1 MSQNKVANEKR
12 IDKKESFASNTAL
25 LVWFLKGS
33 KRYFVCCII
42 SAIILSFF
50 ALVNPRIIGITV
62 DSIVGNAEFD
72 LPAFVVEFINSLG
85 GRDFLRANL
94 WIVTIAVIGFA
105 LLEGVF
111 RISYK
116 MSNAIGSETL
126 VENIRNSLYKHIIRL
141 PFEWHG
147 QNATGD
153 IIQRCTSDVETIKS
167 FLSEQLVTLFRLVVL
182 IALAVIYMLRI
193 HVGLTMV
200 VIVFIPITV
209 AQSLYFHKKI
219 AAAFEKTDAE
229 EGKLSSIAQE
239 NLTGVRVV
247 RAFGREEYER
257 RRFEKQSEAYA
268 NSDLGLVRIFL
279 AFFSFGSLISRLQ
292 IFLIILLGVWFC
304 SKGSITG
311 GQYIEYISY
320 VIMISWPIRRL
331 GRIISQMSK
340 TSVSIDRLRYIMN
353 SAEEEDEEGALIVPV
368 NEDIEFKNISF
379 EYVKGEKILDD
390 VSFKI
395 KAGSTVGILGGTG
408 SGKSTLMY
416 LLERLYD
423 LQDDTNGEITIGNVP
438 VNRIKRRHIRKRI
451 GMVLQ
456 EPYLFSKTLAENI
469 SISNDKRE
477 LEDIRR
483 AAGIASLDKTIESF
497 TDGYDT
503 FVGERGVT
511 LSGGQKQRTA
521 IAQTLIKKPDVLIF
535 DDSLSAVDTE
545 TDERIRKAL
554 NKETQDQ
561 TVILIAHRITTLMH
575 ADNIIV
581 LDRGRVVEEGT
592 HKELINKDGIYKKI
606 YELQLQNEA

>member
-94 WIVTIAVIGFA
+94 WVVTIAVIGFA

-239 NLTGVRVV
+239 NLTGIRVV

-545 TDERIRKAL
+545 TDERIRRAL

>member
-1 MSQNKVANEKR
+1 MSRNKVANEKR

-25 LVWFLKGS
+25 LVRFLKGS

-94 WIVTIAVIGFA
+94 WVVTIAVIGFA

-239 NLTGVRVV
+239 NLTGIRVV

-469 SISNDKRE
+469 SISNDKKE

-545 TDERIRKAL
+545 TDERIRRAL

>member
-1 MSQNKVANEKR
+1 MSRNKVANEKR

-25 LVWFLKGS
+25 LVRFLKGS

-94 WIVTIAVIGFA
+94 WVVTIAVIGFA

-545 TDERIRKAL
+545 TDERIRRAL

-606 YELQLQNEA
+606 YELQLQNDA

>member
-25 LVWFLKGS
+25 LVRFLKGS

-72 LPAFVVEFINSLG
+72 LPAFVVEFINYLG

-94 WIVTIAVIGFA
+94 WVVTIAVIGFA

-545 TDERIRKAL
+545 TDERIRRAL

>member
-25 LVWFLKGS
+25 LVRFLKGS

-94 WIVTIAVIGFA
+94 WVVTIAVIGFA

-239 NLTGVRVV
+239 NLTGIRVV

-268 NSDLGLVRIFL
+268 NSDLELVRIFL

-469 SISNDKRE
+469 SISNDKKE

-545 TDERIRKAL
+545 TDERIRRAL

>member
-25 LVWFLKGS
+25 LVRFLKGS

-94 WIVTIAVIGFA
+94 WVVTIAVIGFA

-545 TDERIRKAL
+545 TDERIRRAL

>member
-25 LVWFLKGS
+25 LVRFLKGS

-72 LPAFVVEFINSLG
+72 LPAFVVKFINSLG

-94 WIVTIAVIGFA
+94 WVVTIAVIGFA

-182 IALAVIYMLRI
+182 ITLAVIYMLRI

-239 NLTGVRVV
+239 NLTGIRVV

-545 TDERIRKAL
+545 TDERIRRAL

>member
-94 WIVTIAVIGFA
+94 WVVTIAVIGFA

-239 NLTGVRVV
+239 NLTGIRVV

-469 SISNDKRE
+469 SISNDKKE
-477 LEDIRR
+477 FEDIRR

-545 TDERIRKAL
+545 TDERIRRAL

-581 LDRGRVVEEGT
+581 LDRGRVAEEGT

>member
-25 LVWFLKGS
+25 LVRFLKGS

-94 WIVTIAVIGFA
+94 WVVTIAVIGFA

-239 NLTGVRVV
+239 NLTGIRVV

-545 TDERIRKAL
+545 TDERIRRAL

>member
-25 LVWFLKGS
+25 LVRFLKGS

-94 WIVTIAVIGFA
+94 WVVTIAVIGFA

-239 NLTGVRVV
+239 NLTGIRVV

-353 SAEEEDEEGALIVPV
+353 SVEEEDEEGALIVPV

-469 SISNDKRE
+469 SISNDKKE

-545 TDERIRKAL
+545 TDERIRRAL

>member
-1 MSQNKVANEKR
+1 MSQNKVANEKI

-25 LVWFLKGS
+25 LVRFLKGS

-94 WIVTIAVIGFA
+94 WVVTIAVIGFA

-239 NLTGVRVV
+239 NLTGIRVV

-545 TDERIRKAL
+545 TDERIRRAL

-592 HKELINKDGIYKKI
+592 HKELINKGGIYKKI

>member
-94 WIVTIAVIGFA
+94 WVVTIAVIGFA

-545 TDERIRKAL
+545 TDERIRRAL

>member
-1 MSQNKVANEKR
+1 
-12 IDKKESFASNTAL
+12 
-25 LVWFLKGS
+25 
-33 KRYFVCCII
+33 
-42 SAIILSFF
+42 
-50 ALVNPRIIGITV
+50 
-62 DSIVGNAEFD
+62 
-72 LPAFVVEFINSLG
+72 
-85 GRDFLRANL
+85 
-94 WIVTIAVIGFA
+94 
-105 LLEGVF
+105 
-111 RISYK
+111 
-116 MSNAIGSETL
+116 
-126 VENIRNSLYKHIIRL
+126 
-141 PFEWHG
+141 
-147 QNATGD
+147 
-153 IIQRCTSDVETIKS
+153 
-167 FLSEQLVTLFRLVVL
+167 
-182 IALAVIYMLRI
+182 
-193 HVGLTMV
+193 
-200 VIVFIPITV
+200 
-209 AQSLYFHKKI
+209 
-219 AAAFEKTDAE
+219 
-229 EGKLSSIAQE
+229 
-239 NLTGVRVV
+239 
-247 RAFGREEYER
+247 
-257 RRFEKQSEAYA
+257 
-268 NSDLGLVRIFL
+268 
-279 AFFSFGSLISRLQ
+279 
-292 IFLIILLGVWFC
+292 
-304 SKGSITG
+304 
-311 GQYIEYISY
+311 
-320 VIMISWPIRRL
+320 
-331 GRIISQMSK
+331 MSK

-477 LEDIRR
+477 FEDIRR

-545 TDERIRKAL
+545 TDERIRRAL

>member
-1 MSQNKVANEKR
+1 MSRNKVANEKR
-12 IDKKESFASNTAL
+12 IDKKESFASNTVL
-25 LVWFLKGS
+25 LIRFLKGS

-94 WIVTIAVIGFA
+94 WVVTIAVIGFA

-477 LEDIRR
+477 IEDIRR

-545 TDERIRKAL
+545 TDERIRRAL

>member
-25 LVWFLKGS
+25 LFRFLKGS

-94 WIVTIAVIGFA
+94 WVVTIAVIGFA

-239 NLTGVRVV
+239 NLTGIRVV

-469 SISNDKRE
+469 SISNDKKE

-545 TDERIRKAL
+545 TDERIRRAL

>member
-545 TDERIRKAL
+545 TDERIRRAL

>member
-25 LVWFLKGS
+25 LVRFLKGS

-72 LPAFVVEFINSLG
+72 LPAFVVKFINSLG

-94 WIVTIAVIGFA
+94 WVVTIAVIGFA

-423 LQDDTNGEITIGNVP
+423 LQDDTKGEITIGNVP

-545 TDERIRKAL
+545 TDERIRRAL

>member
-94 WIVTIAVIGFA
+94 WVVTIAVIGFA

-239 NLTGVRVV
+239 NLTGIRVV

-279 AFFSFGSLISRLQ
+279 AFFSFASLISRLQ

-353 SAEEEDEEGALIVPV
+353 SAEEEDEEGALIVPL

-423 LQDDTNGEITIGNVP
+423 LQDDANGEITVGNVP

-469 SISNDKRE
+469 SISNDKKE

-545 TDERIRKAL
+545 TDERIRRAL

>member
-94 WIVTIAVIGFA
+94 WVVTIAVIGFA

-239 NLTGVRVV
+239 NLTGIRVV

-268 NSDLGLVRIFL
+268 NSDLELVRIFL

-353 SAEEEDEEGALIVPV
+353 SAEEEDEEGALIVPI

-469 SISNDKRE
+469 SISNDKKE

-521 IAQTLIKKPDVLIF
+521 IAQTLIKRPDVLIF

-545 TDERIRKAL
+545 TDERIRRAL

-581 LDRGRVVEEGT
+581 LDRGRVAEEGT